1 MEIRE
6 NFKEFKVIK
15 SFQPKDL
22 QKIQEEING
31 FYRSKYKKDVVNIDI
46 YSELKDEFFYNK
58 AKIVDTDIKS
68 ITKVIDENHIDEED
82 NLKLTLTIK
91 KNNFSIYSMENF
103 LQHIKSLEFNHIIN
117 NFNIYTQINTDSL
130 YIVQD
135 NIELKSTLFGNSNKD
150 IDRKKYIK
158 QMGDVVNTFGFPSH
172 FLLPNDFDF
181 NYMDITQKN
190 KNITELID
198 YLKKL
203 KGLLSLFFL
212 SEFIELENNNIT
224 IKINNTYNLNAHFNF
239 ANFSFSSNKDIDEL
253 YKVYRWVY
261 NNENKENILEKLE
274 LARIQIAKNLT
285 FENNCF
291 KIKTEN
297 IMSNLRSM
305 YKIYLKENV
314 DKYIEATNK
323 VAEIISQ
330 MIFRQNE
337 IISSFTNSL
346 KTNSIL
352 LISFFISLV
361 VYNNLAAG
369 KTSVFNESNFLLV
382 FLFTIISVSSLCL
395 SYRQVKQNL
404 NRAIKYYNKQKEIY
418 EHLFSKDDIEQLFSN
433 EYIDTMENNVTND
446 LKLYTKVWIFELI
459 LIFSISG
466 IVTYIKEISKF
477 INIIIDIV
485 SYYN

>member
-1 MEIRE
+1 
-6 NFKEFKVIK
+6 
-15 SFQPKDL
+15 
-22 QKIQEEING
+22 
-31 FYRSKYKKDVVNIDI
+31 
-46 YSELKDEFFYNK
+46 
-58 AKIVDTDIKS
+58 
-68 ITKVIDENHIDEED
+68 
-82 NLKLTLTIK
+82 
-91 KNNFSIYSMENF
+91 
-103 LQHIKSLEFNHIIN
+103 
-117 NFNIYTQINTDSL
+117 
-130 YIVQD
+130 
-135 NIELKSTLFGNSNKD
+135 
-150 IDRKKYIK
+150 
-158 QMGDVVNTFGFPSH
+158 
-172 FLLPNDFDF
+172 
-181 NYMDITQKN
+181 
-190 KNITELID
+190 
-198 YLKKL
+198 
-203 KGLLSLFFL
+203 
-212 SEFIELENNNIT
+212 
-224 IKINNTYNLNAHFNF
+224 NLNAHFNF

-369 KTSVFNESNFLLV
+369 
-382 FLFTIISVSSLCL
+382 
-395 SYRQVKQNL
+395 
-404 NRAIKYYNKQKEIY
+404 
-418 EHLFSKDDIEQLFSN
+418 
-433 EYIDTMENNVTND
+433 
-446 LKLYTKVWIFELI
+446 
-459 LIFSISG
+459 
-466 IVTYIKEISKF
+466 
-477 INIIIDIV
+477 
-485 SYYN
+485 